1 MRLITYASSFGVS
14 SRTVS
19 KTKLQIYKFSRVVSA
34 LLKLSL
40 GSEERRKEKKEGE
53 KGRGGRESR
62 LDRADASGTSV
73 FA

>member
-1 MRLITYASSFGVS
+1 MCSELTRGEGKNFGASGD
-14 SRTVS
+14 RYR
-19 KTKLQIYKFSRVVSA
+19 YKFSRVISA
-34 LLKLSL
+34 LLNLSL
-40 GSEERRKEKKEGE
+40 GSEEGREEKKKEGE

>member
-1 MRLITYASSFGVS
+1 MRNNNYN
-14 SRTVS
+14 
-19 KTKLQIYKFSRVVSA
+19 KFSRVVSA
-34 LLKLSL
+34 LLNLSL
-40 GSEERRKEKKEGE
+40 GSEEGREEKKKEGE